1 VEHDWVAQ
9 LERDDVALPAEEK
22 GTGVSGS
29 GILIAD
35 GGFALGTRRQLAAS
49 VAGKRGEL
57 SAGARTG
64 SRVGRCREGGGTQR
78 AAPGEGWSRGFVP
91 SKVKYGSARNESNGS
106 YQRQKQG
113 CTQRGAGEH
122 PREHKRLPPV
132 KSPQI
137 RGRDTV
143 PRLRGKT
150 QEGCAAI
157 SGN

>member
-78 AAPGEGWSRGFVP
+78 QLQGRGGLVDLYHQRSSTEARGMRETEATNGKSKAARSEELVSTRVSTNAF
-91 SKVKYGSARNESNGS
+91 
-106 YQRQKQG
+106 
-113 CTQRGAGEH
+113 
-122 PREHKRLPPV
+122 PR
-132 KSPQI
+132 
-137 RGRDTV
+137 
-143 PRLRGKT
+143 
-150 QEGCAAI
+150 
-157 SGN
+157 